1 MGNYDFEGL
10 SPLDFEE
17 LSNDLVAAE
26 LAVGVESFTPG
37 PDGGIDGRFEW
48 RGGKGFVQSKHTK
61 RSDFRRLKRDVLRAK
76 PQIDKLGPTRYFI
89 STSLGLTPDNK
100 DALKVALEPHILSTE
115 DILDKA
121 AINALLRKFPEVEK
135 SHHKL
140 WLHSS
145 GVLSRMLNNAT
156 ANRTSL
162 IVEEIER
169 ANQVFVSHKG
179 YLEAQKVIDAH
190 KVLIVAGPPGVGKTT
205 LSLVVASRFLEDDW
219 DIVAVSSINEAL
231 SNFDK
236 TRKQAFFF
244 DDFLGAI
251 RFDQYSLSQSEND
264 FKRFISMIR
273 KNPATK
279 RFILTT
285 RKYILAEARI
295 ASEALSDDVV
305 RLSDVVIDLKTY
317 SDQIKAKVLY
327 NHLYFSDLDQKHIN
341 ALVKSGRLLDIIQ
354 HKNYMPR
361 LIEWLTD
368 TDRLIGCEP
377 DQYVDHFLRTLGQP
391 DKIWEHAVTRHL
403 NSQSQLLLFCLFLE
417 PYSNFTSAHKRWFVK
432 ANLALALAQNYQ
444 VSTTDYAD
452 SLKVLEGS
460 FVSLGGWRTEF
471 INPSLQDFL
480 SKQLQAS
487 PMLTTL
493 ASSIATQDQALKV
506 WRFVRFEKQLSNSRQ
521 TEIYQALR
529 DACLLSSSCVAKNAS
544 VCQFVEF
551 AHYVL
556 DFLGA
561 ESAVS
566 ELLTEDRLAEQD
578 NELSE
583 FPRFLEEVEDGYYE
597 HLDQDWLRNYLS
609 ERFVAALEDISLD
622 FDDHV
627 GFLGE
632 IESVSLDFTDNEIAA
647 IDEATTYVVE
657 NTELPERDADEGERL
672 KAMLDEI
679 ELFERW
685 TTSRAPDE
693 LRHNILQRCNDIDA
707 ERAYHEEQ
715 AMDEYYLQAPVKKTR
730 LDPTIVKPSPLTA
743 APSQSPQ
750 YRPSS
755 TFGATDVERM
765 FSSLIDQTDGF

>member
-1 MGNYDFEGL
+1 MGSYDFEGL

-17 LSNDLVAAE
+17 LSNDLIAKE
-26 LAVGVESFTPG
+26 LAVRVEGFTPG
-37 PDGGIDGRFEW
+37 ADGGIDGRFDW
-48 RGGKGFVQSKHTK
+48 QGGKGLVQSKHTK
-61 RSDFRRLKRDVLRAK
+61 RSNFSRLKRNLLQAK

-89 STSLGLTPDNK
+89 STSLGLTPKNK
-100 DALKVALEPHILSTE
+100 DALKLALEPHVISTE
-115 DILDKA
+115 DILDKG
-121 AINALLRKFPEVEK
+121 AINTLLRKFPEVEK

-179 YLEAQKVIDAH
+179 YLEAQKVIDAQ

-205 LSLVVASRFLEDDW
+205 LSLVVASRFLENDW

-236 TRKQAFFF
+236 TRKQVFFF

-264 FKRFISMIR
+264 LKRFISMIR

-327 NHLYFSDLDQKHIN
+327 NHLYFSDLDQRHIN
-341 ALVKSGRLLDIIQ
+341 ALVKSERLLDIIQ

-377 DQYVDHFLRTLGQP
+377 DQYVDHFLRTLAQP

-403 NSQSQLLLFCLFLE
+403 NSQSQLLLFCIFLE
-417 PYSNFTSAHKRWFVK
+417 PYSNFKAAHKRWFDK
-432 ANLALALAQNYQ
+432 TNLALAQAQNYQ

-452 SLKVLEGS
+452 TLKVLEGS
-460 FVSLGGWRTEF
+460 FVLLRGWRTEF

-487 PMLTTL
+487 TMLTTI
-493 ASSIATQDQALKV
+493 ASSIVSQDQALKV
-506 WRFVRFEKQLSNSRQ
+506 WRFVRLEKHLSNSKE
-521 TEIYQALR
+521 TEIYKALR
-529 DACLLSSSCVAKNAS
+529 AACLLTSSNVEKNVS

-561 ESAVS
+561 KNAVS

-583 FPRFLEEVEDGYYE
+583 FPRFLEEIEDGYYE
-597 HLDQDWLRNYLS
+597 HLDQDWLRIYIS
-609 ERFVAALEDISLD
+609 ERFITALEDISLD

-647 IDEATTYVVE
+647 IDEATRYVVE
-657 NTELPERDADEGERL
+657 SSELPERDADEDERL
-672 KAMLDEI
+672 AAMLDEI

-685 TTSRAPDE
+685 TTSRAPDD
-693 LRHNILQRCNDIDA
+693 LRQRVIQRCNDIDA
-707 ERAYHEEQ
+707 EREYYEEQ
-715 AMDEYYLQAPVKKTR
+715 AMNEYYLQAPVQKTR
-730 LDPTIVKPSPLTA
+730 LDSNIVKPTPLTT
-743 APSQSPQ
+743 APSRSPQ
-750 YRPSS
+750 YGPST
-755 TFGATDVERM
+755 TFSATDIERM
-765 FSSLIDQTDGF
+765 FSGLVDQADEL